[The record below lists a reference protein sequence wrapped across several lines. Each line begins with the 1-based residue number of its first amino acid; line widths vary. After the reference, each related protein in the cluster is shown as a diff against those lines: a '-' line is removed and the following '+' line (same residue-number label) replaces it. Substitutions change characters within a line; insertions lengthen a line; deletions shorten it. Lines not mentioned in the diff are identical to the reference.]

1 LFPHLYRMFRMDDV
15 AWAKPLPLQQGQHVF
30 PEGVLCN

>member
-1 LFPHLYRMFRMDDV
+1 MDDV
-15 AWAKPLPLQQGQHVF
+15 TWAKPLPLQQGQHVF